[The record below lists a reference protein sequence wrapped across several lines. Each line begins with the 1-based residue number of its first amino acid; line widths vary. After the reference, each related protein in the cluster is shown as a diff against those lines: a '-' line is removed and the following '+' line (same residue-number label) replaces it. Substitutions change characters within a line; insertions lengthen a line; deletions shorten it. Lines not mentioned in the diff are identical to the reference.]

1 MLKDKKQFEEK
12 EQAPEPDSDMSEML
26 ELADWEFKTTVI
38 SIPSTLKKQVENMQ
52 EYMGKVSRKMET
64 LKTNQKEMLE
74 IKALQKK

>member
-1 MLKDKKQFEEK
+1 M
-12 EQAPEPDSDMSEML
+12 
-26 ELADWEFKTTVI
+26 I